1 MEGGG
6 GSVQSFE
13 LSQKDSELTTPDLMV
28 FKVTWY
34 LRTVK
39 NKIVLKINVGRA
51 SPETCMVGSAKIKE
65 CYWQLENVQERFRME
80 NAWHIR
86 AFSDSSSISFHPQ
99 NPKTMLM
106 FLALIIYNGF
116 SFFHTAISE
125 PKISFEIHFFT
136 AQHIHLWALSIHTI
150 KDRDTNPSQWSV

>member
-1 MEGGG
+1 MAHGLTRVDPRGKRENGGGGG

-28 FKVTWY
+28 FKVTWH

-65 CYWQLENVQERFRME
+65 CY
-80 NAWHIR
+80 
-86 AFSDSSSISFHPQ
+86 
-99 NPKTMLM
+99 
-106 FLALIIYNGF
+106 
-116 SFFHTAISE
+116 
-125 PKISFEIHFFT
+125 
-136 AQHIHLWALSIHTI
+136 
-150 KDRDTNPSQWSV
+150 